1 MANHFVM
8 KSYISIQI
16 TLSLSLL
23 ISNLKSDE
31 IDETI
36 ELKPTIVVAT
46 KTPKVA
52 KQLMPSIEYIG
63 ADSIENKQTFEL
75 VDSLQYIPGVTIVQ
89 TGQQG
94 GAASLFVRGLESNHV
109 VTLLNGRRLAPGL
122 AGLYNIELL
131 GTSFLESVQ
140 LAKGPVSSLYGSDA
154 IGGALDLRMSD
165 ARFVSAKNNL
175 ELFTEAGSFDTF
187 RSGLKYQTKED
198 RVGIVMDASYLHTDN
213 DRPFS
218 QFENLT
224 LRNNISYEISDNID
238 FDLLSFYQGSDLQV
252 PGSELGG
259 SFPEP
264 QINVNESSLISPRL
278 SIAEKNW
285 NAQIFFSRTASEL
298 EGTKISDGGYEYSP
312 KRQKYRE

>member
-1 MANHFVM
+1 M
-8 KSYISIQI
+8 KNYTLIQI

-23 ISNLKSDE
+23 TLSLKSEEANDP
-31 IDETI
+31 I

-46 KTPKVA
+46 KTPKNA
-52 KQLMPSIEYIG
+52 KELMPSIEYIG
-63 ADSIENKQTFEL
+63 ANSIKDRQIFQL
-75 VDSLQYIPGVTIVQ
+75 VDTLQYVPGVTIVQ

-165 ARFVSAKNNL
+165 ARFVSVKNNL

-187 RSGLKYQTKED
+187 RSALKYQTKED
-198 RVGIVMDASYLHTDN
+198 RIGIVMDASYLHTDN

-224 LRNNISYEISDNID
+224 LRNNIAYEVSDNIH
-238 FDLLSFYQGSDLQV
+238 FDLLNFYQDIRLYYCL
-252 PGSELGG
+252 EL
-259 SFPEP
+259 
-264 QINVNESSLISPRL
+264 LIVH
-278 SIAEKNW
+278 
-285 NAQIFFSRTASEL
+285 
-298 EGTKISDGGYEYSP
+298 
-312 KRQKYRE
+312 